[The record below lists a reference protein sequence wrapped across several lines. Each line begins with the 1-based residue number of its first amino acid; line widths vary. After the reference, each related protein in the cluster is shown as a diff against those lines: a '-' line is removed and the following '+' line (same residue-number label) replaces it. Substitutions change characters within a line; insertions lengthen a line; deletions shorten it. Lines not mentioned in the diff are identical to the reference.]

1 MQLKFHQDVRLRIG
15 DVIVQYRLINKDAP
29 VVITFPPGSEW
40 ITEQETNEEVKLWGF
55 DFFKKQQINV
65 ISFIHIGQDE
75 YFRTIELQNFIQQ
88 LGKFIA
94 MFPDKVGYGSSRG
107 GFAVSLHANAL
118 GLDRALLLM
127 PLSTYSSDLAPWDP
141 KVIKAEKTTKYSG
154 YNKDASGCKIPLTI
168 IYDPLNTPDRL
179 HVERYSCQLQK
190 LKFPGVG
197 HRIARGLLA
206 LGLLKKVVID
216 FVHDELDAEA
226 FPSLIR
232 NRRSLSYYHKGMSS
246 NATGKLTLRRKKVIY
261 YHKLMW
267 KLKHIEDEPRKVAT
281 RLTESL
287 LKRID
292 ASQKWLTSSK
302 NFLPAKVFVM
312 ANFVVFC

>member
-1 MQLKFHQDVRLRIG
+1 MLKFHQDVRLRIG
-15 DVIVQYRLINKDAP
+15 DVIVQYRLINKDTP

-40 ITEQETNEEVKLWGF
+40 ITEQETNEQVKLWGF

-65 ISFIHIGQDE
+65 ISFIHIGQDD
-75 YFRTIELQNFIQQ
+75 YFRSIELQNFIKQ

-94 MFPDKVGYGSSRG
+94 MFPDKIGYGSSRG

-127 PLSTYSSDLAPWDP
+127 PLSTYSSELAPWDP
-141 KVIKAEKTTKYSG
+141 KVIKVDKATKYSG

-168 IYDPLNTPDRL
+168 IYDPLNKFDRL
-179 HVERYSCQLQK
+179 HVKRYSCQIQK
-190 LKFPGVG
+190 LKFPGIG
-197 HRIARGLLA
+197 HRIARGLQD

-216 FVHDELDAEA
+216 FVHDELDVDA
-226 FPSLIR
+226 FPRLIR
-232 NRRSLSYYHKGMSS
+232 NRRNLSYYHKGMSS

-281 RLTESL
+281 KLRDSL

-292 ASQKWLTSSK
+292 ESK
-302 NFLPAKVFVM
+302 KFLIQSNTFLSVKLFVM
-312 ANFVVFC
+312 ANLVVFCL

>member
-1 MQLKFHQDVRLRIG
+1 MLKFHQDVRLRIG
-15 DVIVQYRLINKDAP
+15 DVIVQYRLINKDTP

-40 ITEQETNEEVKLWGF
+40 ITEQETNEQVKLWGF

-65 ISFIHIGQDE
+65 ISFIHTGQDD
-75 YFRTIELQNFIQQ
+75 YFRSIELQNFIKQ

-94 MFPDKVGYGSSRG
+94 MFPDKIGYGSSRG

-127 PLSTYSSDLAPWDP
+127 PLSTYSSELAPWDP
-141 KVIKAEKTTKYSG
+141 KVIKVDKATKYSG

-168 IYDPLNTPDRL
+168 IYDPLNKSDRL
-179 HVERYSCQLQK
+179 HVKRYSCQIQK
-190 LKFPGVG
+190 LKFPGIG
-197 HRIARGLLA
+197 HRIARGLRD

-216 FVHDELDAEA
+216 FVHDELDVDD
-226 FPSLIR
+226 FPRLIR
-232 NRRSLSYYHKGMSS
+232 NRRNLSYYHKGMSS

-267 KLKHIEDEPRKVAT
+267 KLKHIEDEPRKMAT
-281 RLTESL
+281 KLRDSL

-292 ASQKWLTSSK
+292 ESQKFLTGSK
-302 NFLPAKVFVM
+302 NFLPAKTFVM
-312 ANFVVFC
+312 ANFFIFC